1 MSGAVPFPGRELV
14 KMCHSVE
21 IPTAEA
27 RSCIRFKV
35 VPTGPAEQAIVVE
48 AVADGSSAAQ
58 AGIERGMKLTAI
70 SDPVRRSEVWEL
82 QVRIQ

>member
-1 MSGAVPFPGRELV
+1 
-14 KMCHSVE
+14 MCHTDTLYSVE

-27 RSCIRFKV
+27 RSCIRFNV

-58 AGIERGMKLTAI
+58 AGIQRGMKLTAI

-82 QVRIQ
+82 QV